1 MTKVFISHKS
11 EDERIAMWI
20 FATLKGR
27 SVDAYIDKLDPL
39 VNAAK
44 GEELGE
50 YFRRQLQQCT
60 HLMAVVSEKTKL
72 SWWVPFEI
80 GIATE
85 REYPL
90 ATFADQGDNF
100 RSYPSLYR
108 PNFDLPDYLKKWP
121 YLQTITDLDSY
132 IRVLRTMQTV
142 AEFSESVGQR
152 RSYTKDFYISLR
164 GYLGQK

>member
-11 EDERIAMWI
+11 EDERIAVWI
-20 FATLKGR
+20 YATLKGR
-27 SVDAYIDKLDPL
+27 GVDAYIDKLDPF

-60 HLMAVVSEKTKL
+60 HLMAVISDKTKS

-90 ATFADQGDNF
+90 STFADQGDNY
-100 RSYPSLYR
+100 RSYPSSYR
-108 PNFDLPDYLKKWP
+108 PNFDIPDYLRKWP
-121 YLQTITDLDSY
+121 YLQTASDLDSY
-132 IRVLRTMQTV
+132 IRVLNMMSTTAQ
-142 AEFSESVGQR
+142 FSESTGQR
-152 RSYTKDFYISLR
+152 RSYTKDFYINLR
-164 GYLGQK
+164 SYLGQR